1 MKQTP
6 KNPVGRP
13 KEIDAKLSRY
23 TVTLDD
29 ETVAALRKLG
39 MDNISLGVRE
49 AIRKLRQIQIV

>member
-1 MKQTP
+1 MKT

-13 KEIDAKLSRY
+13 KEIDEVLSRY

-29 ETVAALRKLG
+29 RTVEALRKLG
-39 MDNISLGVRE
+39 MGNVSLGVRE